1 MANILVTGG
10 CGFIGSHLV
19 DRLLRDGHIVHVW
32 DNLSTGSKEN
42 IPRHDNC
49 FFQLLDLKD
58 FARMLCASNSCRFDC
73 VFHLAAQINLR
84 ESFRDPFNDAQNNIL
99 NTLNLLRVMRTQMS
113 RDGKIVFASTGGAIY
128 SPKAEIPWVEDDPAV
143 PESPY
148 GISKLS
154 SENYLRVL
162 APNSVVLRLSNVYG
176 PRQNPH
182 GEAGVI
188 AIFLD
193 KMLKGESI
201 KIFGT
206 GFQTRDFVYVDDVV
220 GAFIMA
226 MKRDRHGIYNVST
239 NKRTSVIMIAQMLQK
254 LTDTRDLVIENH
266 PAIKGE
272 LEHSALDPRKIT
284 TQWGW
289 SSQTSLSDGLNKTVA
304 YYL

>member
-1 MANILVTGG
+1 MRVLVTGG
-10 CGFIGSHLV
+10 AGFIGSHLV
-19 DRLLRDGHIVHVW
+19 DRLLRDGHAVHVW
-32 DNLSTGSKEN
+32 DNLSTGSKKN
-42 IPRHDNC
+42 VPRHDNC

-58 FARMLCASNSCRFDC
+58 FNRMLSASNSCRFDC

-99 NTLNLLRVMRTQMS
+99 NTLNLLSVLRTQMS

-128 SPKAEIPWVEDDPAV
+128 SPKADIPWKEDDLAV

-148 GISKLS
+148 GVSKLS

-162 APNSVVLRLSNVYG
+162 APNSSILRLANVYG

-220 GAFIMA
+220 DAFIKA
-226 MKRDRHGIYNVST
+226 MKKDRRGVYNVST
-239 NKRTSVIMIAQMLQK
+239 NKRTSVIMITQMLQK
-254 LTDTRDLVIENH
+254 LTDTRNLVIENY

-272 LEHSALDPRKIT
+272 LEHSALDHHKIT
-284 TQWGW
+284 AQWGW
-289 SSQTSLSDGLNKTVA
+289 FPQTSLYDGLKKTVA